1 MTNFLSELPHVAGW
15 LRLVA
20 ACLLL
25 LGASGCE
32 PQQPKPPE
40 PMIVGITGYNFTSEG
55 VQGYSVNDHYGSNLP
70 PYGGG
75 GSVSCCVSLPAEW
88 SPDLVV
94 TVHWTMGRWTTPY
107 ETRKHLTI
115 RQQIECCSTERTLHK
130 TVPLERYGK
139 KGGRV
144 QVFFL
149 PNDAIKVYVTDY
161 DLGHEKH
168 PSGMA
173 YPEKP
178 EVEK

>member
-1 MTNFLSELPHVAGW
+1 
-15 LRLVA
+15 
-20 ACLLL
+20 
-25 LGASGCE
+25 
-32 PQQPKPPE
+32 
-40 PMIVGITGYNFTSEG
+40 MIVGITGYNFTSEG
-55 VQGYSVNDHYGSNLP
+55 VQGYSVNDHPGSNLP

-88 SPDLVV
+88 RPGL
-94 TVHWTMGRWTTPY
+94 TVDVGWTIGHYTESWEKRKSMTLQE
-107 ETRKHLTI
+107 ETR
-115 RQQIECCSTERTLHK
+115 CCWKERTLHR

-173 YPEKP
+173 YPEQP
-178 EVEK
+178 HTTE